1 VVTRRARH
9 GRLQARAVARLFL
22 ETANASTSQRSDPCF
37 RSHTMIRGGV
47 FRLCANV
54 PWCVDIFPVIGQQS
68 KLAVSCYACVTGCF
82 FIRSCVFCPGR
93 GLEESLAQGPWR
105 TRDAE
110 SRVGPVDS
118 EPAQGSGPRGSRQAG
133 QRPAFEGTGRAQA
146 HLSVFARQSSGSP
159 QAREQWLGRT
169 QGPPPT
175 KWCHLPG
182 QPGTNWERW
191 TSGTICSQG
200 PLTANKHSQ
209 R

>member
-1 VVTRRARH
+1 V
-9 GRLQARAVARLFL
+9 ARAVARLFFW
-22 ETANASTSQRSDPCF
+22 TANASISQRSDPVFGSSPKSEGACF
-37 RSHTMIRGGV
+37 DRWSPPFGEDTGS
-47 FRLCANV
+47 RLFLWTPA
-54 PWCVDIFPVIGQQS
+54 
-68 KLAVSCYACVTGCF
+68 F
-82 FIRSCVFCPGR
+82 FHSWWFCPQPGQDA
-93 GLEESLAQGPWR
+93 ESVLAQGPWR

-118 EPAQGSGPRGSRQAG
+118 EPAQGSGPRGSRRAG

-146 HLSVFARQSSGSP
+146 RLSVFARQSNGSP
-159 QAREQWLGRT
+159 QAKEQWLGRT

-191 TSGTICSQG
+191 TTSDTVCSQG
-200 PLTANKHSQ
+200 PLTANQQSQ